1 MPKQKKQNR
10 SLVLGLCIG
19 SCLAIVLAL
28 VGAAQIHST
37 NKVKFCASCHEM
49 QTFYKTWVEAGHGLA
64 QKGAMKAKCVDCH
77 LPEEGL
83 LTYLGTKAKA
93 GANDYIAHIIRKKV
107 DWVAK
112 REERE
117 KYTYE
122 TGCKK
127 CHKELVA
134 PGIPIKAFLAHR
146 TYELGE
152 TDKTCISC
160 HHNVG
165 HGDLLLALNNQQ

>member
-1 MPKQKKQNR
+1 MSRKQNG
-10 SLVLGLCIG
+10 SIILGLCIG
-19 SCLAIVLAL
+19 LCLAVILAL
-28 VGAAQIHST
+28 VAAAKIHSS
-37 NKVKFCASCHEM
+37 NQIEFCTSCHEM
-49 QTFYKTWVEAGHGLA
+49 KTFYQTWRTAAHGQA
-64 QKGAMKAKCVDCH
+64 NKGAVKARCVDCH
-77 LPEEGL
+77 LPEDGL

-93 GANDYIAHIIRKKV
+93 GAKDYLAHVSAKKV

-112 REERE
+112 RNERE
-117 KYTYE
+117 TYTYE

-127 CHKELVA
+127 CHKQLVA

-146 TYELGE
+146 AYELGE

-165 HGDLLLALNNQQ
+165 HGDLLLALNNQ